1 MSALLIAQDLSRRF
15 GGLLAVSDLS
25 FEVRAGEVLGLIG
38 PNGAGK
44 STTFN
49 VISGFYR
56 PTSGRLSFRGEDI
69 TGMSAS
75 AISRRGLVRTFQH
88 GSLLRDMSVHDN
100 ILIGA
105 LRTVRDRRGRQRHVR
120 DTAELLGLGGLLDTT
135 AGSLPHGH
143 QRMLSIAI
151 ALAARPTLLCLDE
164 PLTGLN
170 STEIAAALGSM
181 QRIRQEFATTI
192 MLVDH
197 NMRAVMRIC
206 DRIVVLKPRA
216 EAGRGH
222 TRRHPQR
229 SRGDPRL
236 SGRRRVSDAVL
247 EITGLTI
254 AYGQVR
260 AVSDIHLSVLS
271 GRITTLIG
279 SNGAGKTTIMKG
291 VTGLKQVASG
301 GVRFRGEQ
309 LIGRPVDA
317 IVAAGVSLVPE
328 GRRLFPTMSVRE
340 NLEIGAYRRS
350 DAAAVRAD
358 FDRVLDYFPALR
370 ERLDAR
376 AMALSGGQQQMV
388 AIGRALMSGPK
399 LLLLDEPSIGLAPT
413 VVQTIGQ
420 IIQTISRSG
429 VDVLL
434 VEQNAHMA
442 LKLSDDAYVLE
453 NGAIV
458 MQGNAQDL
466 MRSEAVR
473 EAYLGL

>member
-1 MSALLIAQDLSRRF
+1 
-15 GGLLAVSDLS
+15 
-25 FEVRAGEVLGLIG
+25 
-38 PNGAGK
+38 
-44 STTFN
+44 
-49 VISGFYR
+49 
-56 PTSGRLSFRGEDI
+56 
-69 TGMSAS
+69 
-75 AISRRGLVRTFQH
+75 
-88 GSLLRDMSVHDN
+88 
-100 ILIGA
+100 
-105 LRTVRDRRGRQRHVR
+105 
-120 DTAELLGLGGLLDTT
+120 
-135 AGSLPHGH
+135 
-143 QRMLSIAI
+143 
-151 ALAARPTLLCLDE
+151 
-164 PLTGLN
+164 
-170 STEIAAALGSM
+170 
-181 QRIRQEFATTI
+181 
-192 MLVDH
+192 
-197 NMRAVMRIC
+197 
-206 DRIVVLKPRA
+206 
-216 EAGRGH
+216 
-222 TRRHPQR
+222 
-229 SRGDPRL
+229 
-236 SGRRRVSDAVL
+236 VSDAVL

-254 AYGQVR
+254 SYGQVR

-291 VTGLKQVASG
+291 VTGLKQVACG

-309 LIGRPVDA
+309 LIGRQVDA

-350 DAAAVRAD
+350 DVAAVRAD

-453 NGAIV
+453 NGNIV

>member
-1 MSALLIAQDLSRRF
+1 
-15 GGLLAVSDLS
+15 
-25 FEVRAGEVLGLIG
+25 
-38 PNGAGK
+38 
-44 STTFN
+44 
-49 VISGFYR
+49 
-56 PTSGRLSFRGEDI
+56 
-69 TGMSAS
+69 
-75 AISRRGLVRTFQH
+75 
-88 GSLLRDMSVHDN
+88 
-100 ILIGA
+100 
-105 LRTVRDRRGRQRHVR
+105 
-120 DTAELLGLGGLLDTT
+120 
-135 AGSLPHGH
+135 
-143 QRMLSIAI
+143 
-151 ALAARPTLLCLDE
+151 
-164 PLTGLN
+164 
-170 STEIAAALGSM
+170 
-181 QRIRQEFATTI
+181 
-192 MLVDH
+192 
-197 NMRAVMRIC
+197 
-206 DRIVVLKPRA
+206 
-216 EAGRGH
+216 
-222 TRRHPQR
+222 
-229 SRGDPRL
+229 
-236 SGRRRVSDAVL
+236 VSDAVL
-247 EITGLTI
+247 EIAGLTI
-254 AYGQVR
+254 SYGQVR

-301 GVRFRGEQ
+301 DVRFRGEQ
-309 LIGRPVDA
+309 LIGRQVDA
-317 IVAAGVSLVPE
+317 IVAAGISLVPE

-350 DAAAVRAD
+350 NPAAVRAD

>member
-1 MSALLIAQDLSRRF
+1 
-15 GGLLAVSDLS
+15 
-25 FEVRAGEVLGLIG
+25 
-38 PNGAGK
+38 
-44 STTFN
+44 
-49 VISGFYR
+49 
-56 PTSGRLSFRGEDI
+56 
-69 TGMSAS
+69 
-75 AISRRGLVRTFQH
+75 
-88 GSLLRDMSVHDN
+88 
-100 ILIGA
+100 
-105 LRTVRDRRGRQRHVR
+105 
-120 DTAELLGLGGLLDTT
+120 
-135 AGSLPHGH
+135 
-143 QRMLSIAI
+143 
-151 ALAARPTLLCLDE
+151 
-164 PLTGLN
+164 
-170 STEIAAALGSM
+170 
-181 QRIRQEFATTI
+181 
-192 MLVDH
+192 
-197 NMRAVMRIC
+197 
-206 DRIVVLKPRA
+206 
-216 EAGRGH
+216 
-222 TRRHPQR
+222 
-229 SRGDPRL
+229 
-236 SGRRRVSDAVL
+236 VSDAVL

-254 AYGQVR
+254 SYGQVR
-260 AVSDIHLSVLS
+260 AVADIHLSVLS

-309 LIGRPVDA
+309 LIGRQVDA

-340 NLEIGAYRRS
+340 NLEIGAYRRN
-350 DAAAVRAD
+350 DTAAVRAD

-453 NGAIV
+453 NGNIV

>member
-1 MSALLIAQDLSRRF
+1 M
-15 GGLLAVSDLS
+15 
-25 FEVRAGEVLGLIG
+25 
-38 PNGAGK
+38 
-44 STTFN
+44 
-49 VISGFYR
+49 
-56 PTSGRLSFRGEDI
+56 
-69 TGMSAS
+69 
-75 AISRRGLVRTFQH
+75 
-88 GSLLRDMSVHDN
+88 
-100 ILIGA
+100 
-105 LRTVRDRRGRQRHVR
+105 
-120 DTAELLGLGGLLDTT
+120 
-135 AGSLPHGH
+135 
-143 QRMLSIAI
+143 
-151 ALAARPTLLCLDE
+151 
-164 PLTGLN
+164 
-170 STEIAAALGSM
+170 
-181 QRIRQEFATTI
+181 
-192 MLVDH
+192 
-197 NMRAVMRIC
+197 
-206 DRIVVLKPRA
+206 
-216 EAGRGH
+216 
-222 TRRHPQR
+222 
-229 SRGDPRL
+229 
-236 SGRRRVSDAVL
+236 SDAVL
-247 EITGLTI
+247 EIAGLTI
-254 AYGQVR
+254 SYGQVR

-309 LIGRPVDA
+309 LIGRQVDA
-317 IVAAGVSLVPE
+317 IVAAGISLVPE

-350 DAAAVRAD
+350 DTAGVRAD